1 LHLIAPSAIS
11 SSAAQDVLFGA
22 RMDEQT
28 RQERL
33 RLKLPPQAPLFAPD
47 AILPPDPVRR
57 AVLEQRKAQWLLQER
72 ERYFSDRGAPL
83 VPTPSVPEP
92 KPDVDAV
99 VQVVQEAGY
108 DDFGFMIVRLDYS
121 DETVWERWKA
131 AVDVVLDQSV
141 DECLGGDQVKD
152 KLMTMFVEDEDL
164 QGTGWDGAVT
174 YVIELKRS
182 AVDIRE
188 NARRRN
194 RAD

>member
-1 LHLIAPSAIS
+1 LHLIAPDAVS
-11 SSAAQDVLFGA
+11 SPATQDVLLGA

-33 RLKLPPQAPLFAPD
+33 RMKLPPQAPLFAPN
-47 AILPPDPVRR
+47 AVLPSDPIRR

-83 VPTPSVPEP
+83 APTPSTPKP

-99 VQVVQEAGY
+99 VQVVEEAGY

-121 DETVWERWKA
+121 DETAWERWKA
-131 AVDVVLDQSV
+131 AFDVVLDQSV

-174 YVIELKRS
+174 YVIELKRPV
-182 AVDIRE
+182 VDICE
-188 NARRRN
+188 NAKRRN

>member
-1 LHLIAPSAIS
+1 LHLIAPSAVS

-28 RQERL
+28 QQERL
-33 RLKLPPQAPLFAPD
+33 RMKLPSQAPLFAPD
-47 AILPPDPVRR
+47 AVLPSDPIQR

-72 ERYFSDRGAPL
+72 ERYFSDQGAPMA
-83 VPTPSVPEP
+83 PAPAAP
-92 KPDVDAV
+92 KPKPAVDAV

-108 DDFGFMIVRLDYS
+108 EDFGFMIVRLDYS

-131 AVDVVLDQSV
+131 AVDIVLDQSV

-174 YVIELKRS
+174 YVDELKRS
-182 AVDIRE
+182 DVNIRQ

-194 RAD
+194 RAN

>member
-1 LHLIAPSAIS
+1 
-11 SSAAQDVLFGA
+11 
-22 RMDEQT
+22 MDEQT
-28 RQERL
+28 REERL
-33 RLKLPPQAPLFAPD
+33 RMKLPHQAPLFAPN
-47 AILPPDPVRR
+47 AILPSDPIRR

-83 VPTPSVPEP
+83 APTLSTPKP

-99 VQVVQEAGY
+99 VQVVEEAGY

-121 DETVWERWKA
+121 DETAWERWKA
-131 AVDVVLDQSV
+131 AFDVVLDQSV

-174 YVIELKRS
+174 YVIELKRPV
-182 AVDIRE
+182 VDICE
-188 NARRRN
+188 NAKRRN